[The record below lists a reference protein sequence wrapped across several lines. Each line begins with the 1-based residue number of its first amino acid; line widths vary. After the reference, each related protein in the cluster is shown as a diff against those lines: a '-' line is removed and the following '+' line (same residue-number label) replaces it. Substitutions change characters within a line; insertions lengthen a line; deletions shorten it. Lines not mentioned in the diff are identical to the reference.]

1 MFKCR
6 NEAKIKEYFKQFK
19 KVNDIEG
26 YWTHYIKFDDVKY
39 WEFDKVKP
47 YQLYQGYRCLPSDS
61 CFRKDMLHWMQNK
74 FEEGQKAK
82 QDLEEIQRNDR
93 KLRKKYQKK
102 LKKSKK

>member
-1 MFKCR
+1 
-6 NEAKIKEYFKQFK
+6 
-19 KVNDIEG
+19 
-26 YWTHYIKFDDVKY
+26 
-39 WEFDKVKP
+39 
-47 YQLYQGYRCLPSDS
+47 
-61 CFRKDMLHWMQNK
+61 MLHWMQNK